1 MRKVTIFLR
10 NKRKNAQI
18 EAGKLK
24 RTETADIQQIR
35 FRRRVQAA
43 LRADKLKTSGTII
56 CLQLE
61 DMHLQ
66 AEDLHLQAKDINL
79 QPGDKESVPTKA
91 YSGHGSPQETAQ
103 KQTQCFMPLAA
114 MPHCALPPNQATAFQ

>member
-10 NKRKNAQI
+10 INEKNAQI

-66 AEDLHLQAKDINL
+66 AKDINL

-114 MPHCALPPNQATAFQ
+114 MPHCALPPAQATAFQ